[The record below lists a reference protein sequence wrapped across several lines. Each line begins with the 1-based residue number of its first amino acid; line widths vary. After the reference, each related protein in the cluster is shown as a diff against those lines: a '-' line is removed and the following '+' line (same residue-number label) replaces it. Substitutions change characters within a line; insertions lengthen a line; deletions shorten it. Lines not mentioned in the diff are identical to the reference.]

1 MQVDA
6 TEGLSDGRDED
17 ADSESAEVSDT
28 LTPSEATRLLVTAVG
43 TLGGV
48 EREGQTAMTAAV
60 EQALASGDNALIQAG
75 TGTGKSLAYLVPA
88 VTHAVR
94 ADKRVVVSTATLA
107 LQRQVFTKDLPLV
120 LDALEPELGE
130 RPNVALFKGRSN
142 YLCVHKMAGGYG
154 EPDEDMLPVT
164 AGPTSDLG
172 KEVARLH
179 EWANETETGDRDDLV
194 PGVSHRAWAQVS
206 VSGRECLESKCP
218 MLDDCFSQTVR
229 DHAARSSIVVTNH
242 AVLGVQAASHDMLGE
257 HHALIVDEA
266 HELVGRITS
275 AATHELTLQRVDRAG
290 RAARRCGVASE
301 DLDRAARALDS
312 ALGDC
317 EPGRL
322 RMGLPEELAEAV
334 DLLRGAARTAL
345 TQVQKTTK
353 DSGEPARQGD
363 SASATAKMATAA
375 LTEVFDVCEELLGEH
390 GRYVVWLAPP
400 DGDYESRQAVR
411 IVAAPLDVAGLI
423 REKLI
428 ADKASVFTSATLA
441 LGGNFEAMARHLG
454 VDDPISMDAGSPFD
468 YRRQGIL
475 YVASHLPRPGAGGI
489 SDEALDELAS
499 LIEAAGGRTLG
510 LFSSHRAGQAA
521 AEAMRERLDVPVMY
535 QLDDQLPTLVERFR
549 EDPRACLFGSTSLW
563 QGIDVPGAT
572 ASLVVIDRIPFPRP
586 DEPISQA
593 RTEAVARG
601 GGNGFMAVS
610 ATHAALLLAQGAG
623 RLIRSSEDRG
633 VVAVLD
639 SRLATARY
647 GGFLARSMP
656 PLWGTS
662 DRDTVLDALRRLDTA
677 ASARGE

>member
-1 MQVDA
+1 MSPSSGAAASDA
-6 TEGLSDGRDED
+6 AQPEPIDG
-17 ADSESAEVSDT
+17 A
-28 LTPSEATRLLVTAVG
+28 PSTEATRLLGVAVAA
-43 TLGGV
+43 LGGA
-48 EREGQTAMTAAV
+48 ERAGQTAMTQAV
-60 EQALASGDNALIQAG
+60 EQALADGEHALIQAG

-88 VTHAVR
+88 VAHAVR
-94 ADKRVVVSTATLA
+94 AGERIVVSTATLA
-107 LQRQVFTKDLPLV
+107 LQRQVFAKDLPRV

-130 RPNVALFKGRSN
+130 RPEVALFKGRGN
-142 YLCVHKMAGGYG
+142 YLCKHKMAGGYG
-154 EPDEDMLPVT
+154 EPDDDMLPIQ
-164 AGPTSDLG
+164 AGPTSELG
-172 KEVARLH
+172 REVARLH
-179 EWANETETGDRDDLV
+179 AWAEETDTGDRDDLI

-206 VSGRECLESKCP
+206 VTGRECLESKCP
-218 MLDDCFSQTVR
+218 LLKECFSQRVR

-242 AVLGVQAASHDMLGE
+242 AVLGVQAASHDMIGE
-257 HHALIVDEA
+257 HAALIVDEA
-266 HELVGRITS
+266 HELVSRITS
-275 AATHELTLQRVDRAG
+275 AATHELTVGAVDRAG
-290 RAARRCGVASE
+290 RSARRAGVASD
-301 DLDRAARALDS
+301 DLDRAARAVDA

-322 RMGLPEELAEAV
+322 RLGLPEELAQAV
-334 DLLRGAARTAL
+334 DLVRAAARAMI
-345 TQVQKTTK
+345 TQLAKATK
-353 DSGEPARQGD
+353 DAGEAAAPGE
-363 SASATAKMATAA
+363 SASATVKVAHAA
-375 LTEVFDVCEELLGEH
+375 MTEVFDVCEELLGEH
-390 GRYVVWLAPP
+390 GRYVIWLAPP

-423 REKLI
+423 RSRLI
-428 ADKASVFTSATLA
+428 EDKAAVFTSATLA
-441 LGGNFEAMARHLG
+441 LGGNFEAMGRHLG
-454 VDDPISMDAGSPFD
+454 ITDPVSMDAGSPFD
-468 YRRQGIL
+468 YGRQGIL

-489 SDEALDELAS
+489 SEEALDELAE
-499 LIEAAGGRTLG
+499 LITAAGGRTLG

-521 AEAMRERLDVPVMY
+521 ADAMRARLDVPVLY

-593 RTEAVARG
+593 RTEAVAQS

-623 RLIRSSEDRG
+623 RLIRTSEDRG

-662 DRDTVLDALRRLDTA
+662 DRAVVLDALRRLDAA
-677 ASARGE
+677 ASV

>member
-1 MQVDA
+1 VSTADA
-6 TEGLSDGRDED
+6 PVAAGDDVAVSED
-17 ADSESAEVSDT
+17 AAART
-28 LTPSEATRLLVTAVG
+28 EAVRLLGTAVAA
-43 TLGGV
+43 LGGK
-48 EREGQTAMTAAV
+48 ERAGQTAMTAAV
-60 EQALASGDNALIQAG
+60 ERALGHGEHALVQAG

-88 VTHAVR
+88 VVHAAR
-94 ADKRVVVSTATLA
+94 AKERIVVSTATLA
-107 LQRQVFTKDLPLV
+107 LQRQVYSKDLPLV

-130 RPNVALFKGRSN
+130 RPRAALFKGRAN
-142 YLCVHKMAGGYG
+142 YLCKHKMAGGYG
-154 EPDEDMLPVT
+154 EPDEDMLPIQ

-172 KEVARLH
+172 REVARLH
-179 EWANETETGDRDDLV
+179 AWAEETDTGDRDDLV

-206 VSGRECLESKCP
+206 VTGRECLESKCP
-218 MLDDCFSQTVR
+218 MLKECFSQQVR
-229 DHAARSSIVVTNH
+229 DQAANAGIVVTNH
-242 AVLGVQAASHDMLGE
+242 AVLGVQAASHDLLGE

-266 HELVGRITS
+266 HELVSRITS
-275 AATHELTLQRVDRAG
+275 SATHELTVLRLDRAAT
-290 RAARRCGVASE
+290 AARRCGIDSE
-301 DLDRAARALDS
+301 ELDRAARALDG
-312 ALGDC
+312 ALGEH

-322 RMGLPEELAEAV
+322 RLGLPEDLAEAV
-334 DLLRGAARTAL
+334 DLARGAARAML
-345 TQVQKTTK
+345 SQVQKLGK
-353 DSGEPARQGD
+353 DAGETGSPGD
-363 SASATAKMATAA
+363 TASATAKLATAA

-390 GRYVVWLAPP
+390 GRYVIWLAPP
-400 DGDYESRQAVR
+400 DGDYESRAAVR

-423 REKLI
+423 RERLI
-428 ADKASVFTSATLA
+428 SEKASVFTSATLA

-454 VDDPISMDAGSPFD
+454 IDEPITMDAGSPFE
-468 YRRQGIL
+468 YGSQGIL
-475 YVASHLPRPGAGGI
+475 YVASHLPRPGPGGI
-489 SDEALDELAS
+489 SDEALDELAA

-521 AEAMRERLDVPVMY
+521 AEAMRARLDVPVLY

-549 EDPRACLFGSTSLW
+549 EDPQACLFGSTSLW

-593 RTEAVARG
+593 RSEAVAQS

-610 ATHAALLLAQGAG
+610 ATHAALLLAQGSG
-623 RLIRSSEDRG
+623 RLIRSHEDRG

-662 DRDTVLDALRRLDTA
+662 DRDTVLEALRRLDA
-677 ASARGE
+677 AARERGE

>member
-1 MQVDA
+1 MTAARTPEAA
-6 TEGLSDGRDED
+6 TEV
-17 ADSESAEVSDT
+17 SAATDRET
-28 LTPSEATRLLVTAVG
+28 IEAGTAAPTEATRLLGRAVAA
-43 TLGGV
+43 LGGV
-48 EREGQTAMTAAV
+48 EREGQTAMAAAV
-60 EQALASGDNALIQAG
+60 ERALGHGEHALIQAG

-88 VTHAVR
+88 VAEAVR
-94 ADKRVVVSTATLA
+94 SKKRIVVSTATLA

-120 LDALEPELGE
+120 LDALEPELGS
-130 RPNVALFKGRSN
+130 RPEVALFKGRSN

-154 EPDEDMLPVT
+154 EPDDDMLPVPT
-164 AGPTSDLG
+164 GPTSDLG

-179 EWANETETGDRDDLV
+179 AWADETETGDRDDLV

-218 MLDDCFSQTVR
+218 MLSECFSQTVR
-229 DHAARSSIVVTNH
+229 DHAARAPIVVTNH
-242 AVLGVQAASHDMLGE
+242 AVLGVQAASHDMLGD

-301 DLDRAARALDS
+301 DLDRAARALDG

-322 RMGLPEELAEAV
+322 RLGLPEDLAEAV
-334 DLLRGAARTAL
+334 DLLRGAARAAL

-353 DSGEPARQGD
+353 DTADGARSGG

-400 DGDYESRQAVR
+400 DGDYDSRQAVR

-441 LGGNFEAMARHLG
+441 LGGNFDAMARHLG

-468 YRRQGIL
+468 YGRQGIL
-475 YVASHLPRPGAGGI
+475 YVASHLPRPGPGGI
-489 SDEALDELAS
+489 SEEALDELAA

-521 AEAMRERLDVPVMY
+521 AEAMRVRLDVPIMY

-563 QGIDVPGAT
+563 QGIDAPGET

-593 RTEAVARG
+593 RTEAVAQR

-647 GGFLARSMP
+647 GGYLARSMP
-656 PLWGTS
+656 PLWGTT
-662 DRDTVLDALRRLDTA
+662 DRDTVLEALRRLDTA
-677 ASARGE
+677 ARERGV

>member
-1 MQVDA
+1 MDA
-6 TEGLSDGRDED
+6 ALSEDEAAQTE
-17 ADSESAEVSDT
+17 AV
-28 LTPSEATRLLVTAVG
+28 RLLGTAVAA
-43 TLGGV
+43 LGGK

-60 EQALASGDNALIQAG
+60 ERALGHGEHALVQAG

-88 VTHAVR
+88 VVHAAR
-94 ADKRVVVSTATLA
+94 ANERIVVSTATLA

-130 RPNVALFKGRSN
+130 RPRAALFKGRAN
-142 YLCVHKMAGGYG
+142 YLCKHKLAGGYG
-154 EPDEDMLPVT
+154 EPDEDMLPIQ
-164 AGPTSDLG
+164 AGPTSELG
-172 KEVARLH
+172 REVARLH
-179 EWANETETGDRDDLV
+179 AWADETETGDRDDLV

-206 VSGRECLESKCP
+206 VTGRECLESKCP
-218 MLDDCFSQTVR
+218 MLKECFSQQVR
-229 DHAARSSIVVTNH
+229 EEAADAGIVVTNH
-242 AVLGVQAASHDMLGE
+242 AVLGVQAASHDLLGD

-266 HELVGRITS
+266 HELVSRITS
-275 AATHELTLQRVDRAG
+275 SATHELTVMRLDRAG
-290 RAARRCGVASE
+290 TAARRCGVASE
-301 DLDRAARALDS
+301 ELDRAARALDG
-312 ALGDC
+312 ALGEH

-322 RMGLPEELAEAV
+322 RLGLPEDLADAV
-334 DLLRGAARTAL
+334 DLARGAARGML
-345 TQVQKTTK
+345 SQVQKLSK
-353 DSGEPARQGD
+353 ESGEAPSPGET
-363 SASATAKMATAA
+363 ASATAKLATAA

-390 GRYVVWLAPP
+390 GRYVIWLAPP
-400 DGDYESRQAVR
+400 DGDYESRAAVR

-423 REKLI
+423 RERLI
-428 ADKASVFTSATLA
+428 SEKASVFTSATLA
-441 LGGNFEAMARHLG
+441 LGGNFDAMARHLG
-454 VDDPISMDAGSPFD
+454 IEDPITMDAGSPFD
-468 YRRQGIL
+468 YGSQGIL
-475 YVASHLPRPGAGGI
+475 YVASHLPRPGPGGI
-489 SDEALDELAS
+489 SEVALDELAS

-521 AEAMRERLDVPVMY
+521 AEAMRARLEVPVLY

-549 EDPRACLFGSTSLW
+549 EDPQACLFGSTSLW

-593 RTEAVARG
+593 RTEAVAQG

-610 ATHAALLLAQGAG
+610 ATHAALLLAQGSG
-623 RLIRSSEDRG
+623 RLIRSHEDRG

-662 DRDTVLDALRRLDTA
+662 DRDTVLEALRRLDA
-677 ASARGE
+677 AARERGE

>member
-1 MQVDA
+1 MSTPEPSAASPAKPGASAPVA
-6 TEGLSDGRDED
+6 TDT
-17 ADSESAEVSDT
+17 EV
-28 LTPSEATRLLVTAVG
+28 TRLLGTAVQA
-43 TLGGV
+43 LGGV
-48 EREGQTAMTAAV
+48 EREGQTAMAAAV
-60 EQALASGDNALIQAG
+60 EHSLDNGSHALVQAG

-94 ADKRVVVSTATLA
+94 AKKRIVISTATLA

-130 RPNVALFKGRSN
+130 RPDVALFKGRSN

-154 EPDEDMLPVT
+154 EPDEDMLPINS
-164 AGPTSDLG
+164 GPTSDLG

-179 EWANETETGDRDDLV
+179 EWAEVTDTGDRDDLV
-194 PGVSHRAWAQVS
+194 PGVSHRAWSQVS

-218 MLDDCFSQTVR
+218 MLDQCFSQSVR
-229 DHAARSSIVVTNH
+229 EHAAKSKVVVTNH

-275 AATHELTLQRVDRAG
+275 AATHELTLQRVDRAS

-301 DLDRAARALDS
+301 DLDRAARALDG

-322 RMGLPEELAEAV
+322 RLGLPDELADAV
-334 DLLRGAARTAL
+334 DLLRGAARAAMTA
-345 TQVQKTTK
+345 VQKTTK
-353 DSGEPARQGD
+353 DSGEAPRAGD

-423 REKLI
+423 RDKLI
-428 ADKASVFTSATLA
+428 ADKSSIFTSATLA
-441 LGGNFEAMARHLG
+441 LGGNFDAMARHLG
-454 VDDPISMDAGSPFD
+454 VDDPTSMDAGSPFD
-468 YRRQGIL
+468 YGRQGML
-475 YVASHLPRPGAGGI
+475 YVASHLPRPGPGGI
-489 SDEALDELAS
+489 SDEALDELAA
-499 LIEAAGGRTLG
+499 LIDAAGGRTLG

-521 AEAMRERLDVPVMY
+521 AEAMRQRLDVPVMY

-563 QGIDVPGAT
+563 QGIDVPGPT

-601 GGNGFMAVS
+601 GGNGFMAVA

-623 RLIRSSEDRG
+623 RLIRTSEDRG

-656 PLWGTS
+656 ALWGTT
-662 DRDTVLDALRRLDTA
+662 DRDTVLDALRRLDA
-677 ASARGE
+677 AARDGGQ

>member
-1 MQVDA
+1 MSTADA
-6 TEGLSDGRDED
+6 PVAAGDDVAVSED
-17 ADSESAEVSDT
+17 AAART
-28 LTPSEATRLLVTAVG
+28 EAVRLLGTAVAA
-43 TLGGV
+43 LGGK
-48 EREGQTAMTAAV
+48 ERAGQTAMTAAV
-60 EQALASGDNALIQAG
+60 ERALGHGEHALVQAG

-88 VTHAVR
+88 VVHAAR
-94 ADKRVVVSTATLA
+94 AKERIVVSTATLA
-107 LQRQVFTKDLPLV
+107 LQRQVYSKDLPLV

-130 RPNVALFKGRSN
+130 RPRAALFKGRAN
-142 YLCVHKMAGGYG
+142 YLCKHKMAGGYG
-154 EPDEDMLPVT
+154 EPDEDMLPIQ

-172 KEVARLH
+172 REVARLH
-179 EWANETETGDRDDLV
+179 AWAEETDTGDRDDLV

-206 VSGRECLESKCP
+206 VTGRECLESKCP
-218 MLDDCFSQTVR
+218 MLKECFSQQVR
-229 DHAARSSIVVTNH
+229 DQAANAGIVVTNH
-242 AVLGVQAASHDMLGE
+242 AVLGVQAASHDLLGE

-266 HELVGRITS
+266 HELVSRITS
-275 AATHELTLQRVDRAG
+275 SATHELTVLRLDRAAT
-290 RAARRCGVASE
+290 AARRCGIDSE
-301 DLDRAARALDS
+301 ELDRAARALDG
-312 ALGDC
+312 ALGEH

-322 RMGLPEELAEAV
+322 RLGLPEDLAEAV
-334 DLLRGAARTAL
+334 DLARGAARAML
-345 TQVQKTTK
+345 SQVQKLGK
-353 DSGEPARQGD
+353 DAGETGSPGD
-363 SASATAKMATAA
+363 TASATAKLATAA

-390 GRYVVWLAPP
+390 GRYVIWLAPP
-400 DGDYESRQAVR
+400 DGDYESRAAVR

-423 REKLI
+423 RERLI
-428 ADKASVFTSATLA
+428 SEKASVFTSATLA

-454 VDDPISMDAGSPFD
+454 IDEPITMDAGSPFE
-468 YRRQGIL
+468 YGSQGIL
-475 YVASHLPRPGAGGI
+475 YVASHLPRPGPGGI
-489 SDEALDELAS
+489 SDEALDELAA

-521 AEAMRERLDVPVMY
+521 AEAMRARLDVPVLY

-549 EDPRACLFGSTSLW
+549 EDPQACLFGSTSLW

-593 RTEAVARG
+593 RSEAVAQS

-610 ATHAALLLAQGAG
+610 ATHAALLLAQGSG
-623 RLIRSSEDRG
+623 RLIRSHEDRG

-662 DRDTVLDALRRLDTA
+662 DRDTVLEALRRLDA
-677 ASARGE
+677 AARERGE

>member
-1 MQVDA
+1 MLTGTA
-6 TEGLSDGRDED
+6 EGSSPDP
-17 ADSESAEVSDT
+17 DSEGAVTSDAAH
-28 LTPSEATRLLVTAVG
+28 TPTAASRLLTTVVSA
-43 TLGGV
+43 LGGAA
-48 EREGQTAMTAAV
+48 REGQTAMTVGV
-60 EQALASGDNALIQAG
+60 EQALDSKGKALIQAG

-88 VTHAVR
+88 VAHAVR
-94 ADKRVVVSTATLA
+94 DKKRVVVSTATLA

-120 LDALEPELGE
+120 LDALEPELGD
-130 RPNVALFKGRSN
+130 RPDVALFKGRSN

-179 EWANETETGDRDDLV
+179 AWANETETGDRDDLV

-218 MLDDCFSQTVR
+218 MIDECFSQQVR
-229 DHAARSSIVVTNH
+229 DHAARSKIVVTNH

-266 HELVGRITS
+266 HELVSRITS

-290 RAARRCGVASE
+290 RAARRCGVASD
-301 DLDRAARALDS
+301 DLDRAARALDG

-322 RMGLPEELAEAV
+322 RMGLPDDLAEAV
-334 DLLRGAARTAL
+334 DLLRAAARTAL
-345 TQVQKTTK
+345 SQVQKLGK
-353 DSGEPARQGD
+353 DAGEAPRPGD
-363 SASATAKMATAA
+363 SASATAKIATAA

-400 DGDYESRQAVR
+400 DGDYDSRQAVR

-423 REKLI
+423 RERLI
-428 ADKASVFTSATLA
+428 ADKAAVFTSATLA
-441 LGGNFEAMARHLG
+441 LGGKFEAMARHLG
-454 VDDPISMDAGSPFD
+454 VDDPIAMDAGSPFD
-468 YRRQGIL
+468 YGRQGIL
-475 YVASHLPRPGAGGI
+475 YVASHLPRPGTGGI
-489 SDEALDELAS
+489 SEESLDELAA

-510 LFSSHRAGQAA
+510 LFSSHRAGQLA

-549 EDPRACLFGSTSLW
+549 EDPQACLFGSTSLW

-586 DEPISQA
+586 DEPIAQA
-593 RTEAVARG
+593 RTEAVARN

-623 RLIRSSEDRG
+623 RLIRSNNDRG

-639 SRLATARY
+639 SRLASARY

-656 PLWGTS
+656 PLWGTQE
-662 DRDTVLDALRRLDTA
+662 RDKVLDALRRLDA
-677 ASARGE
+677 AARERGE